1 MDAIKLVVKKNG
13 SALARQVK
21 TNMKNQYTGHMKGK
35 KFVRPSGHLEG
46 SITDKYTDSG
56 LTAKVGSYIPPTE
69 YFAYLEY
76 GTRFMHP
83 RPTLRPA
90 FVRQSTIFINDLK
103 KIMQ

>member
-1 MDAIKLVVKKNG
+1 MDAIKVVVKKNG
-13 SALARQVK
+13 SALARNVLK
-21 TNMKNQYTGHMKGK
+21 NMKNQYTGHMEGK
-35 KFVRPSGHLEG
+35 VFVEPQGYLEG
-46 SITDKYTDSG
+46 SITDKYTEGG
-56 LTAKVGSYIPPTE
+56 LTAKVGSYNPNVE